1 MNRSSALLWTLV
13 ILFAGAVIW
22 LASTGRLQS
31 IADLFVDGYL
41 EFVGNIARTLRR

>member
-31 IADLFVDGYL
+31 IAELFVDAYWNFM
-41 EFVGNIARTLRR
+41 ENIARTLRR